1 MHITG
6 RLFQSCR
13 ITLFTRK
20 HCGLCIAARSVL
32 SDVWDSRPF
41 DFKEVDIVKPESQ
54 SWKDLYDFDVPVVC
68 RKNKFESTF
77 ILYFL
82 TSTTNVSQIHISK
95 VNAPEEEPQLATQAR
110 KLMHRFTPEQVKAQ
124 MDEAEKN

>member
-1 MHITG
+1 MQDRFSDPGKMHITS

-20 HCGLCIAARSVL
+20 HCGLCIAAKSVL

-41 DFKEVDIVKPESQ
+41 EYKEVDIVPPESQ
-54 SWKDLYDFDVPVVC
+54 AWKDLYDFDVPVIHF
-68 RKNKFESTF
+68 NK
-77 ILYFL
+77 
-82 TSTTNVSQIHISK
+82 VG
-95 VNAPEEEPQLATQAR
+95 APEEDPKLATEAR

-124 MDEAEKN
+124 MDEAEKE